1 MPGRD
6 PPGRDPHGG
15 RGAGGRDRWDDEGE
29 VRRVYGGFADG
40 SPEHAPGRG
49 RPARRPPDREP
60 GDRADY
66 RTEQGLTREDRDA
79 IGPAYRDG
87 GRGSY
92 APTAEQ
98 ATGRERRG
106 WDDRADPGAWFG
118 GPHAEKAHPFGP
130 HRGLGPKG
138 YTRSGERIREDVS
151 DRLMEDSHLDASDI
165 EVSITG
171 TEVTLDGTVDSRAA
185 KRRAEDH
192 AEDVLGVTHVQNK
205 LRVRPAPGT
214 VGAQTDPRIA
224 ALTDGKDT
232 DQPALESRQEQDER
246 PARPPR

>member
-6 PPGRDPHGG
+6 PPGRDS
-15 RGAGGRDRWDDEGE
+15 RGGRDLRWRDDRDDEGE
-29 VRRVYGGFADG
+29 ARRAASGGFADG
-40 SPEHAPGRG
+40 SPDYAPG
-49 RPARRPPDREP
+49 PARHDRSRADREP

-66 RTEQGLTREDRDA
+66 RTEQGFTREDRDA
-79 IGPAYRDG
+79 IGPGYLDN

-98 ATGRERRG
+98 ARGREQRSWGGR
-106 WDDRADPGAWFG
+106 DDPGAWFG

-130 HRGLGPKG
+130 HRGRGPKG

-165 EVSITG
+165 EVSVTG

-192 AEDVLGVTHVQNK
+192 AEDVTGVTHVQNN

-214 VGAQTDPRIA
+214 VAAQTDPRIA
-224 ALTDGKDT
+224 ALTDGTDT
-232 DQPALESRQEQDER
+232 DSR
-246 PARPPR
+246 

>member
-6 PPGRDPHGG
+6 PPGRDPRGG
-15 RGAGGRDRWDDEGE
+15 RAGDGRDRWDDEGE
-29 VRRVYGGFADG
+29 ARRAAYGGFADG
-40 SPEHAPGRG
+40 SPDYAPGRG
-49 RPARRPPDREP
+49 RHDRSRADREP
-60 GDRADY
+60 GERADY
-66 RTEQGLTREDRDA
+66 RTEQGLTREDREA
-79 IGPAYRDG
+79 IGPAHPDD

-92 APTAEQ
+92 APTAEE
-98 ATGRERRG
+98 ATGRQRRG

-130 HRGLGPKG
+130 HRGRGPKG

-171 TEVTLDGTVDSRAA
+171 TEVSLDGTVDSRAA

-192 AEDVLGVTHVQNK
+192 AEDVTGVTHVQNN

-224 ALTDGKDT
+224 ALTDGKDAG
-232 DQPALESRQEQDER
+232 QPALESRQEHDER
-246 PARPPR
+246 